1 MYKVKGPILYLR
13 LTRAQINQ
21 LASKSKD
28 GYINIRS
35 CDLFWKMFPVL
46 LSTKE
51 KIVYKCG
58 NEIFLVYSFKC
69 LFVLLLIDKL
79 TTVSY
84 KIHKVVLY
92 FATFEIHQAMS
103 RSS

>member
-1 MYKVKGPILYLR
+1 MIEMWLGPILYLR

-28 GYINIRS
+28 DYINIRS
-35 CDLFWKMFPVL
+35 CDLFWKMFPVS

-51 KIVYKCG
+51 KIVHKCG

-69 LFVLLLIDKL
+69 LRV
-79 TTVSY
+79 
-84 KIHKVVLY
+84 
-92 FATFEIHQAMS
+92 ATYW
-103 RSS
+103 